1 MSVNA
6 GPPRWAERLLER
18 LLAERR
24 DAGDAIVGDLR
35 EEYVE
40 SKLPRRGR
48 VRANWWYLRQ
58 VASFAR
64 WPQRAGGPMQRMYS
78 ILSVFTTVCLAWFTV
93 MEIVLRHPG
102 FEMRACVSVGLA
114 VLSIAPVAVWR
125 LHLSRLAPWMRAAA
139 VPLLGIG
146 LVAFVRNA
154 INTDFEGYILVISVA
169 LILEGLLMLF
179 VFPRI
184 SARRAP

>member
-6 GPPRWAERLLER
+6 GPPRWAERLLEQIVADR
-18 LLAERR
+18 
-24 DAGDAIVGDLR
+24 AGEVIAGDLR

-48 VRANWWYLRQ
+48 ARANWWYLRQ

-64 WPQRAGGPMQRMYS
+64 WPQRAGGPMQKMYS
-78 ILSVFTTVCLAWFTV
+78 ILSVFTTACLVWFTV
-93 MEIVLRHPG
+93 MEMILRHPG
-102 FEMRACVSVGLA
+102 FGARACVAVGLA
-114 VLSIAPVAVWR
+114 VLSIAPLVVWR

-146 LVAFVRNA
+146 LIAFVRNA
-154 INTDFEGYILVISVA
+154 MNTDFEGYIMVISVA
-169 LILEGLLMLF
+169 LIVEGLLMLF
-179 VFPRI
+179 VLPRT
-184 SARRAP
+184 SAGRVR